1 MIKVGFIFKQVDII
15 KILNQDYVVCFLITT
30 PVLVLFVRLMHL
42 FMYFSNQNEIKFS
55 FSFISDLEKRTPE
68 RKINNTSTGE
78 NDTRISEV
86 SAAFPDGDLIA
97 YDAYLSGTI
106 TFGGPGN
113 LLVLL
118 IYLKSGPVSR
128 TDWFIIFISI
138 YDLIPS
144 LISVPVYLTFSTGTW
159 RHYGNDVICK
169 FHTFARASLLYCR
182 RHF

>member
-1 MIKVGFIFKQVDII
+1 MIKVGIIFKQVDII
-15 KILNQDYVVCFLITT
+15 KILNQDYVVCFLIAT
-30 PVLVLFVRLMHL
+30 PVLVLFVRLMHLFIYL

-118 IYLKSGPVSR
+118 IYLKVDR
-128 TDWFIIFISI
+128 TFG
-138 YDLIPS
+138 LIRNP
-144 LISVPVYLTFSTGTW
+144 LA
-159 RHYGNDVICK
+159 K
-169 FHTFARASLLYCR
+169 
-182 RHF
+182 